1 MSNPYRYMYTIYTA
15 ELAANHCE
23 CLTHGWDHVDGSGQ
37 MSVAFVVL
45 VEVAV
50 WMLTLR
56 CKILGNGHFAHFI
69 TTYKALFVSLLL

>member
-37 MSVAFVVL
+37 MSVAFVV
-45 VEVAV
+45 VDG
-50 WMLTLR
+50 LR
-56 CKILGNGHFAHFI
+56 PGG
-69 TTYKALFVSLLL
+69 